1 MVKSTK
7 FVAIAAAAML
17 GLAGCTADTSET
29 SEGSS
34 SDSASSGDAASV
46 CETVTEVTMLGTIK
60 GEINDQFIDAVD
72 EYNSSQDCY
81 ELVVIPENAQ
91 AGSFLADVL
100 PKYAA
105 GEAPVI
111 MTALQEIPEM
121 APRVMDFT
129 GTELME
135 LASPGLLAG
144 ANVGGRQVGL
154 PVTAEAFGLV
164 YNKDVLD
171 AAGVD
176 PTTITTRDELE
187 AAFQAVEASGVDAIR
202 FSALWWSLG
211 AHLTNKYFTMASDDR
226 EERLQVM
233 DQLVDGEKD
242 LASDPVFQNWLE
254 TFDLMKEYMS
264 GEPNVTDTEYDDA
277 GLATA
282 LGDNGFWFMGNWSEP
297 SLLTNNP
304 EGTFGLMPLPISND
318 PSSYGNDSI
327 SVGVPFYF
335 MVDEEQ
341 STDEERA
348 GAMDFLEW
356 FITSPEG
363 QLRYAGPIE
372 DGFMNFIP
380 VYDGFE
386 VQPSTFMSQNIAE
399 YVNAGKTLEWMN
411 SYYPAGGQN
420 LYGDSGQ
427 RLITGAITGDEYAAE
442 IEAAWLGEAKTWRGE
457 APAE

>member
-1 MVKSTK
+1 MNRTSK
-7 FVAIAAAAML
+7 FVALAAAASL
-17 GLAGCTADTSET
+17 GLAGCAADATPEATSTGST
-29 SEGSS
+29 SGGSS
-34 SDSASSGDAASV
+34 STG

-60 GEINDQFIDAVD
+60 GEINSQFEDAVG

-81 ELVVIPENAQ
+81 ELVIIPENSQ

-111 MTALQEIPEM
+111 MTALQEIPDM
-121 APRVMDFT
+121 ADKVMDFT
-129 GTELME
+129 GTDLMA

-144 ANVGGRQVGL
+144 ANVGGKQVGL

-176 PTTITTRDELE
+176 PLSITTRDELE

-211 AHLTNKYFTMASDDR
+211 AHLTNKYFTMTSDDR
-226 EERLQVM
+226 EERLQVL
-233 DQLVDGEKD
+233 DQLADGTKD
-242 LASDPVFQNWLE
+242 LASDPVFQNWLD
-254 TFDLMKEYMS
+254 TFDLMKNYMS

-282 LGDNGFWFMGNWSEP
+282 LGEVGFWFMGNWSEP

-318 PSSYGNDSI
+318 AASYGNDAI

-341 STDEERA
+341 STEEERA

-356 FITSPEG
+356 LITTPEG

-372 DGFMNFIP
+372 DGYMNFIP
-380 VYDGFE
+380 VYSGFTVE
-386 VQPSTFMSQNIAE
+386 PNTFMAQEIAT

-427 RLITGAITGDEYAAE
+427 KLITGAITGAEYAAE
-442 IEAAWLGEAKTWRGE
+442 IEAAWLGEPKTWRGE
-457 APAE
+457 SAE

>member
-1 MVKSTK
+1 MKRTSK
-7 FVAIAAAAML
+7 FLAVAAAAAL
-17 GLAGCTADTSET
+17 GLAGCAADATPEATS
-29 SEGSS
+29 
-34 SDSASSGDAASV
+34 SASSSASGGSSAA

-60 GEINDQFIDAVD
+60 GEINDQFIAAVD
-72 EYNSSQDCY
+72 DYNSSQDCY
-81 ELVVIPENAQ
+81 EVVVIPENAQ

-111 MTALQEIPEM
+111 MTALQEIPDM

-129 GTELME
+129 GTALMD
-135 LASPGLLAG
+135 LASPGLLEG
-144 ANVGGRQVGL
+144 ANIGGRQVGL

-176 PTTITTRDELE
+176 PSTIATRSDLE

-211 AHLTNKYFTMASDDR
+211 AHLTNKYFTMTSDDR
-226 EERLQVM
+226 EERLQVL
-233 DQLVDGEKD
+233 DELTDGTKD
-242 LASDPVFQNWLE
+242 LAADPVFQNWLE
-254 TFDLMKEYMS
+254 TFDLMKNYMS
-264 GEPNVTDTEYDDA
+264 GEPNLTDTEYDDA

-282 LGDNGFWFMGNWSEP
+282 AGDVGFWFMGNWSEP

-318 PSSYGNDSI
+318 ASSYGNDSI

-335 MVDEEQ
+335 MIDEEQ
-341 STDEERA
+341 STEEERT
-348 GAMDFLEW
+348 GAMNFLEW
-356 FITSPEG
+356 LITSPEG

-372 DGFMNFIP
+372 DGNMNFIP
-380 VYDGFE
+380 VYSGFTVE
-386 VQPSTFMSQNIAE
+386 PNTFMAQEIAR
-399 YVNAGKTLEWMN
+399 YVNAGQTLEWMN

-427 RLITGAITGDEYAAE
+427 KLITDVINGSQYAAE
-442 IEAAWLGEAKTWRGE
+442 LEAAWLGQPKTWRGE
-457 APAE
+457 AAAE

>member
-1 MVKSTK
+1 MKTASK
-7 FVAIAAAAML
+7 FVAISAAAML
-17 GLAGCTADTSET
+17 TLAGCAADTAPEET
-29 SEGSS
+29 T
-34 SDSASSGDAASV
+34 SAGGTSTTTG
-46 CETVTEVTMLGTIK
+46 CETVTEVPMLGTIK

-72 EYNSSQDCY
+72 TYNSSQDCY
-81 ELVVIPENAQ
+81 EVVVIPENSA

-111 MTALQEIPEM
+111 MTALQELPEM
-121 APRVMDFT
+121 ADKVMDFS
-129 GTELME
+129 GTK
-135 LASPGLLAG
+135 LASLASEQLLAG
-144 ANVGGRQVGL
+144 GNIGGRQIGL

-176 PTTITTRDELE
+176 PLAITTRDELE

-211 AHLTNKYFTMASDDR
+211 AHLTNKYFTMTSSDR
-226 EERLQVM
+226 EERLQVL
-233 DQLVDGEKD
+233 DQLADGTKD
-242 LASDPVFQNWLE
+242 LSSDPVFQNWLE
-254 TFDLMKEYMS
+254 TFDLMKNYMS

-282 LGDNGFWFMGNWSEP
+282 DGEVGFWFMGNWSEP

-304 EGTFGLMPLPISND
+304 EGTFGLMPLPISNNA
-318 PSSYGNDSI
+318 SSYGNDSI
-327 SVGVPFYF
+327 SVGVPFFF
-335 MVDEEQ
+335 MIDEEQ
-341 STDEERA
+341 STEEERA
-348 GAMDFLEW
+348 GAIDFLEW
-356 FITSPEG
+356 LITSPEG
-363 QLRYAGPIE
+363 QMYYAGPIE
-372 DGFMNFIP
+372 DGYMNFIP
-380 VYDGFE
+380 VYDGFT
-386 VQPSTFMSQNIAE
+386 VQPSTFMAQEIAT
-399 YVNAGKTLEWMN
+399 YVNEGKSLEWMN

-427 RLITGAITGDEYAAE
+427 RLITGAITGAEYAAE
-442 IEAAWLGEAKTWRGE
+442 IEAAWLGSAKTWRGE

>member
-1 MVKSTK
+1 MKKASS
-7 FVAIAAAAML
+7 FVALSAAALL
-17 GLAGCTADTSET
+17 GLTACAADTADDVVE
-29 SEGSS
+29 
-34 SDSASSGDAASV
+34 SSGDTAAAE
-46 CETVTEVTMLGTIK
+46 CELTEVSMLGTIK
-60 GEINDQFIDAVD
+60 GEINDQFIAAVD
-72 EYNSSQDCY
+72 EYNGSQDCY
-81 ELVVIPENAQ
+81 EVVVIPENAQ

-111 MTALQEIPEM
+111 MTALQELPDM
-121 APRVMDFT
+121 ADKVVDWS
-129 GTELME
+129 GTELE
-135 LASPGLLAG
+135 ALASEPLLAG
-144 ANVGGRQVGL
+144 ANFDGKQVGL

-211 AHLTNKYFTMASDDR
+211 AHLTNKYFTMTSSDR
-226 EERLQVM
+226 EERLSVLDEM
-233 DQLVDGEKD
+233 VDGTKD
-242 LASDPVFQNWLE
+242 LSADPVFNNWAD
-254 TFDLMKEYMS
+254 TFELMREYMS
-264 GEPNVTDTEYDDA
+264 GEPNLTDTEYDDA

-282 LGDNGFWFMGNWSEP
+282 SGEVGFWFMGNWSEP

-318 PSSYGNDSI
+318 ASSYGNDSI

-341 STDEERA
+341 STEAERA
-348 GAMDFLEW
+348 GAVDFLTW
-356 FITSPEG
+356 FVTSPEG

-372 DGFMNFIP
+372 DGYMNFIP
-380 VYDGFE
+380 VYSGFTVE
-386 VQPSTFMSQNIAE
+386 PNTFMAQEIAG
-399 YVNAGKTLEWMN
+399 YVNDGKALEWMN

-427 RLITGAITGDEYAAE
+427 KYISGVIDRDGFADEL
-442 IEAAWLGEAKTWRGE
+442 EAAWLGEPKTWRGE
-457 APAE
+457 AAE

>member
-1 MVKSTK
+1 MKKASK
-7 FVAIAAAAML
+7 FIALSAAAML
-17 GLAGCTADTSET
+17 TLAGCAADAETTTEATSGGDT
-29 SEGSS
+29 
-34 SDSASSGDAASV
+34 DSA
-46 CETVTEVTMLGTIK
+46 CELTEVTMLGTIK
-60 GEINDQFIDAVD
+60 GEINDQFIAAVD
-72 EYNSSQDCY
+72 NYNSSQECY
-81 ELVVIPENAQ
+81 MIDVIPENAQ

-111 MTALQEIPEM
+111 MTALQEIPDM
-121 APRVMDFT
+121 ADKVMDFT
-129 GTELME
+129 GTDLMD
-135 LASPGLLAG
+135 LASPGLLTG
-144 ANVGGRQVGL
+144 ANINGRQVGL

-211 AHLTNKYFTMASDDR
+211 AHLTNKYFTMAAEDH
-226 EERLQVM
+226 EGRLAIL
-233 DQLVDGEKD
+233 DQMADGTKD
-242 LASDPVFQNWLE
+242 LNSDPVFQNWLS
-254 TFDLMKEYMS
+254 TFDLMKNYMS

-282 LGDNGFWFMGNWSEP
+282 LGEVGFWFMGNWSEP

-304 EGTFGLMPLPISND
+304 EGTYGLMPLPISND
-318 PSSYGNDSI
+318 ASSYGNDSI

-335 MVDEEQ
+335 MIDEEQ
-341 STDEERA
+341 STAEERD
-348 GAMDFLEW
+348 GAMDFLTW
-356 FITSPEG
+356 LITSPEG
-363 QLRYAGPIE
+363 QQHYAGPIE

-380 VYDGFE
+380 VYSGFTVE
-386 VQPSTFMSQNIAE
+386 PNTYMAQEIAT

-427 RLITGAITGDEYAAE
+427 KLITGAITGAQYAAE
-442 IEAAWLGEAKTWRGE
+442 IEDAWNGSAKTWRGE
-457 APAE
+457 PAE

>member
-1 MVKSTK
+1 MKKASS
-7 FVAIAAAAML
+7 FVALSAAALL
-17 GLAGCTADTSET
+17 GLTACAADTADDVVE
-29 SEGSS
+29 
-34 SDSASSGDAASV
+34 SSGDTAAAE
-46 CETVTEVTMLGTIK
+46 CELTEVSMLGTIK
-60 GEINDQFIDAVD
+60 GEINDQFIAAVD
-72 EYNSSQDCY
+72 EYNGSQDCY
-81 ELVVIPENAQ
+81 EVVVIPENAQ

-111 MTALQEIPEM
+111 MTALQELPDM
-121 APRVMDFT
+121 ADKVVDWS
-129 GTELME
+129 GTELE
-135 LASPGLLAG
+135 ALASEPLLAG
-144 ANVGGRQVGL
+144 ANFDGKQVGL

-211 AHLTNKYFTMASDDR
+211 AHLTNKYFTMTSSDR
-226 EERLQVM
+226 EERLSVLDEM
-233 DQLVDGEKD
+233 VDGTKD
-242 LASDPVFQNWLE
+242 LSADPVFTNWAD
-254 TFDLMKEYMS
+254 TFELMRDYMS
-264 GEPNVTDTEYDDA
+264 GEPNLTDTEYDDA

-282 LGDNGFWFMGNWSEP
+282 SGEVGFWFMGNWSEP

-318 PSSYGNDSI
+318 ASSYGNDSI

-341 STDEERA
+341 STEAERA
-348 GAMDFLEW
+348 GAVDFLTW
-356 FITSPEG
+356 FVTSPEG

-372 DGFMNFIP
+372 DGYMNFIP
-380 VYDGFE
+380 VYSGFTVE
-386 VQPSTFMSQNIAE
+386 PNTFMAQEIAG
-399 YVNAGKTLEWMN
+399 YVNDGKALEWMN

-427 RLITGAITGDEYAAE
+427 KYISGVIDRDGFADEL
-442 IEAAWLGEAKTWRGE
+442 EAAWLGEPKTWRGE
-457 APAE
+457 AAE

>member
-1 MVKSTK
+1 MRKASS
-7 FVAIAAAAML
+7 FVALSAAALL
-17 GLAGCTADTSET
+17 GLTACAAET
-29 SEGSS
+29 AEEPAE
-34 SDSASSGDAASV
+34 SAGDAAAV
-46 CETVTEVTMLGTIK
+46 DCELTEVSMLGTIK
-60 GEINDQFIDAVD
+60 GEINDQFIAAVD
-72 EYNSSQDCY
+72 EYNGSQECY
-81 ELVVIPENAQ
+81 EVVVIPENAQ

-111 MTALQEIPEM
+111 MTALQELPDM
-121 APRVMDFT
+121 ADKVVDWS
-129 GTELME
+129 GTELE
-135 LASPGLLAG
+135 ALASEPLLAG
-144 ANVGGRQVGL
+144 GNIGGKQVGL

-176 PTTITTRDELE
+176 PTAITTRDELE

-211 AHLTNKYFTMASDDR
+211 AHLTNKYFTMTSSDR
-226 EERLQVM
+226 EERLTVL
-233 DQLVDGEKD
+233 DELADGTKD
-242 LASDPVFQNWLE
+242 LSADPVFGNWLD
-254 TFDLMKEYMS
+254 TFDLMRNYMS
-264 GEPNVTDTEYDDA
+264 GEPNLTDTEYDDA
-277 GLATA
+277 GLAVA
-282 LGDNGFWFMGNWSEP
+282 SGEVGFWFMGNWSEP

-318 PSSYGNDSI
+318 ASSYGNDSI
-327 SVGVPFYF
+327 SVGVPFFF

-341 STDEERA
+341 STEAERA
-348 GAMDFLEW
+348 GAVDFLTW

-380 VYDGFE
+380 VYSGFTVE
-386 VQPSTFMSQNIAE
+386 PKTFMAQEIAGF
-399 YVNAGKTLEWMN
+399 VNDGKALEWMN

-427 RLITGAITGDEYAAE
+427 KYITGAIDRAGYADEL
-442 IEAAWLGEAKTWRGE
+442 EAAWQGEAKTWRGE
-457 APAE
+457 AAE

>member
-1 MVKSTK
+1 MRKSTK
-7 FVAIAAAAML
+7 FVALAAAAML
-17 GLAGCTADTSET
+17 GLAGCAADTSET
-29 SEGSS
+29 SAGSS
-34 SDSASSGDAASV
+34 SDSSSDSSSG
-46 CETVTEVTMLGTIK
+46 CESVTEVTMLGTIK

-72 EYNSSQDCY
+72 EYNSAQDCY

-129 GTELME
+129 GTQLME

-176 PTTITTRDELE
+176 PSTITTRDELE
-187 AAFQAVEASGVDAIR
+187 EAFQAVEASGVDAIR

-211 AHLTNKYFTMASDDR
+211 AHLTNKYFTMTSDDR

-254 TFDLMKEYMS
+254 TFDLMQEYMS

-282 LGDNGFWFMGNWSEP
+282 LGENGFWFMGNWSEP

-304 EGTFGLMPLPISND
+304 EGTFGLMPLPISNNAT
-318 PSSYGNDSI
+318 SYGNDSI

-335 MVDEEQ
+335 MIDEEQ
-341 STDEERA
+341 STEEERA

-399 YVNAGKTLEWMN
+399 FVNAGKTLEWMN

-427 RLITGAITGDEYAAE
+427 RLITGTITGDEYAAE